1 LNYIIFVLDANTR
14 MPTPTTI
21 TPSLAAGITLAPVR
35 LADLVAKPP
44 TVTGVTETKSG
55 YLPPHLRRTVE
66 PAPKPQPSS
75 IEITDSDFPTLG
87 GPPKKSAP
95 SVAKINFKK
104 AVDDH
109 LEREK
114 QSEIERANGVE
125 EDTLKLTSSQL
136 EADGWAILSLKS
148 VVVHTDF
155 NDDSGPTADI
165 LMTDEIHRAKRFS
178 EEMEEEAERFFRA
191 YMKISH
197 PDDEI
202 KIVKK
207 IKTPTPLNDACMRYR
222 AKMRS
227 LTSVKAV

>member
-1 LNYIIFVLDANTR
+1 MNYIIFVLHTDSR
-14 MPTPTTI
+14 MPAHVNT

-35 LADLVAKPP
+35 LGDLVTKPP
-44 TVTGVTETKSG
+44 TATAATETKSG
-55 YLPPHLRRTVE
+55 YLPPHLRRPTEAVT
-66 PAPKPQPSS
+66 KSQPSS
-75 IEITDSDFPTLG
+75 IEVTESEFPSLG
-87 GPPKKSAP
+87 GPVKKAAP
-95 SVAKINFKK
+95 ANKAPAKINFKK

-125 EDTLKLTSSQL
+125 EDISRTQL
-136 EADGWAILSLKS
+136 EADGWAILSLKPIHS
-148 VVVHTDF
+148 ITA
-155 NDDSGPTADI
+155 NDQEDEVFVA
-165 LMTDEIHRAKRFS
+165 DEIHRTKRFS
-178 EEMEEEAERFFRA
+178 EEMEEEADRFFRA

-207 IKTPTPLNDACMRYR
+207 IKTPTPLNDACKRYR

-227 LTSVKAV
+227 LTSVEAV

>member
-1 LNYIIFVLDANTR
+1 LNYIIFGLDANSKMSVMTK
-14 MPTPTTI
+14 T

-35 LADLVAKPP
+35 LVDLVAKPP
-44 TVTGVTETKSG
+44 TATGVTETKSG

-66 PAPKPQPSS
+66 SAAKPQPSS

-125 EDTLKLTSSQL
+125 EDSLKFTSSQL
-136 EADGWAILSLKS
+136 EADGWAILPLKS

-155 NDDSGPTADI
+155 NDDSESTTDI
-165 LMTDEIHRAKRFS
+165 LMTDEIHRTKRFS
-178 EEMEEEAERFFRA
+178 EEMEEEADRFFRA
-191 YMKISH
+191 YMKVSRPEDLIN
-197 PDDEI
+197 I
-202 KIVKK
+202 AKKVKS
-207 IKTPTPLNDACMRYR
+207 PTPLNDACMRYR

-227 LTSVKAV
+227 ITSVKVV

>member
-1 LNYIIFVLDANTR
+1 MSV
-14 MPTPTTI
+14 TI
-21 TPSLAAGITLAPVR
+21 KTTPSLAAGITLAPVR

-44 TVTGVTETKSG
+44 TATGVTETKSG
-55 YLPPHLRRTVE
+55 YLPPHLRRPTE
-66 PAPKPQPSS
+66 TAAKLQPSS

-87 GPPKKSAP
+87 GPPKNSTAANKAI
-95 SVAKINFKK
+95 AKINFKK

-125 EDTLKLTSSQL
+125 EDSLKFTSSQL
-136 EADGWAILSLKS
+136 EADGWAILPLKS

-155 NDDSGPTADI
+155 NDDSESTTDI
-165 LMTDEIHRAKRFS
+165 LMTDEIHRTKRFS
-178 EEMEEEAERFFRA
+178 EEMEEEADRFFRA

-222 AKMRS
+222 AKMRAV
-227 LTSVKAV
+227 TSVEAV

>member
-1 LNYIIFVLDANTR
+1 MSV
-14 MPTPTTI
+14 TTK

-44 TVTGVTETKSG
+44 TAIGVTETKSG
-55 YLPPHLRRTVE
+55 YLPPHLRRSVE
-66 PAPKPQPSS
+66 SAPKPQPSS

-87 GPPKKSAP
+87 GPAKKSAAANKAI
-95 SVAKINFKK
+95 AKINFKK

-114 QSEIERANGVE
+114 QSEIQRANGVE
-125 EDTLKLTSSQL
+125 EDTLNLTSSQL

-165 LMTDEIHRAKRFS
+165 LMTDDIHRTKRFS
-178 EEMEEEAERFFRA
+178 EEMEEDADRFFRA

-202 KIVKK
+202 KIIKK

-227 LTSVKAV
+227 VTSVEAV

>member
-1 LNYIIFVLDANTR
+1 MPAHVNT
-14 MPTPTTI
+14 

-35 LADLVAKPP
+35 LGDLVAKPP
-44 TVTGVTETKSG
+44 TATAATETKSG
-55 YLPPHLRRTVE
+55 YLPPHLRRTTE
-66 PAPKPQPSS
+66 AALKPQPSS
-75 IEITDSDFPTLG
+75 IDVTESEFPSLG
-87 GPPKKSAP
+87 GPIKKATGAP
-95 SVAKINFKK
+95 AKINFKK

-125 EDTLKLTSSQL
+125 EDISRTQL
-136 EADGWAILSLKS
+136 EADGWAILSLKPIHS
-148 VVVHTDF
+148 IPV
-155 NDDSGPTADI
+155 NDQEDEVFMA
-165 LMTDEIHRAKRFS
+165 DEIHRTKRFS
-178 EEMEEEAERFFRA
+178 EEMEEEADRFFRA

-207 IKTPTPLNDACMRYR
+207 IKTPTPLNDACKRYR

-227 LTSVKAV
+227 LTSVEAV

>member
-1 LNYIIFVLDANTR
+1 MLHTNSKMSV
-14 MPTPTTI
+14 TTK
-21 TPSLAAGITLAPVR
+21 TTLSLAAGITLAPVR
-35 LADLVAKPP
+35 LADLVAKPL
-44 TVTGVTETKSG
+44 TATGGTETKSG

-66 PAPKPQPSS
+66 SAPKPQPSS

-87 GPPKKSAP
+87 GPAKKSAP

-114 QSEIERANGVE
+114 QSEIERANGIE
-125 EDTLKLTSSQL
+125 EDTSRSQL
-136 EADGWAILSLKS
+136 EADGWAILSLKPIHS
-148 VVVHTDF
+148 ITA
-155 NDDSGPTADI
+155 NDQEDEVFVA
-165 LMTDEIHRAKRFS
+165 DEIYRTKRFS
-178 EEMEEEAERFFRA
+178 EEMEEEADRFFRA

-207 IKTPTPLNDACMRYR
+207 IKTPTPLNDACKRYR

-227 LTSVKAV
+227 LTSVEAV

>member
-1 LNYIIFVLDANTR
+1 
-14 MPTPTTI
+14 MPTHIKT

-35 LADLVAKPP
+35 LGDLVTKPP
-44 TVTGVTETKSG
+44 TATAATETKSG
-55 YLPPHLRRTVE
+55 YLPPHLRRPTEAVT
-66 PAPKPQPSS
+66 KSQPSS
-75 IEITDSDFPTLG
+75 IEVTESEFPSLG
-87 GPPKKSAP
+87 GPVKNSIAP
-95 SVAKINFKK
+95 AVKINFKK

-125 EDTLKLTSSQL
+125 EDAFPLTRGQL
-136 EADGWAILSLKS
+136 EADGWVILPLNP
-148 VVVHTDF
+148 VAPVDF
-155 NDDSGPTADI
+155 NEDNGSSADI
-165 LMTDEIHRAKRFS
+165 VMTDEIHRTKRFS
-178 EEMEEEAERFFRA
+178 EEMEEEADRFFRA

-207 IKTPTPLNDACMRYR
+207 IKTPTPLNDACKRYR

-227 LTSVKAV
+227 LISVEAV

>member
-1 LNYIIFVLDANTR
+1 MNYIIFGLDANTR
-14 MPTPTTI
+14 MPAHINT

-44 TVTGVTETKSG
+44 TATGGTETKSG
-55 YLPPHLRRTVE
+55 YLPPHLRRNVE
-66 PAPKPQPSS
+66 SAPKPQPSS

-87 GPPKKSAP
+87 GPAKKSAP
-95 SVAKINFKK
+95 SAAKINFKK

-114 QSEIERANGVE
+114 QSEIQRANGVE
-125 EDTLKLTSSQL
+125 EDSLKLTSSQL
-136 EADGWAILSLKS
+136 EADGWAILPLKS
-148 VVVHTDF
+148 VGFADF
-155 NDDSGPTADI
+155 NDDSDSTTEIVTIG
-165 LMTDEIHRAKRFS
+165 EIHRTKRFS

-222 AKMRS
+222 AKMRGV
-227 LTSVKAV
+227 TSVKAV

>member
-1 LNYIIFVLDANTR
+1 MSVMTK
-14 MPTPTTI
+14 T

-35 LADLVAKPP
+35 LVDLVAKPP
-44 TVTGVTETKSG
+44 TATGVTETKSG

-66 PAPKPQPSS
+66 SAAKPQPSS

-125 EDTLKLTSSQL
+125 EDSLKLTSSQL
-136 EADGWAILSLKS
+136 EADGWAILPLKS
-148 VVVHTDF
+148 VGFADF
-155 NDDSGPTADI
+155 NDDSDSTTEIVTIG
-165 LMTDEIHRAKRFS
+165 EIHRTKRFS
-178 EEMEEEAERFFRA
+178 EEMEEEVDRFFRA
-191 YMKISH
+191 YMKVSRPEDLIN
-197 PDDEI
+197 I
-202 KIVKK
+202 AKK
-207 IKTPTPLNDACMRYR
+207 VKTPTPLNDACKRYR

-227 LTSVKAV
+227 VTSVEAV

>member
-1 LNYIIFVLDANTR
+1 MPAHVNT
-14 MPTPTTI
+14 

-35 LADLVAKPP
+35 LGDLVTKPP
-44 TVTGVTETKSG
+44 TATGVTETKSG
-55 YLPPHLRRTVE
+55 YLPPHLRRATEV
-66 PAPKPQPSS
+66 APKPQPSS
-75 IEITDSDFPTLG
+75 IEVTESEFPSLG
-87 GPPKKSAP
+87 GPAKKSAP

-125 EDTLKLTSSQL
+125 EDTSRTQL
-136 EADGWAILSLKS
+136 EADGWAILSLKPIHS
-148 VVVHTDF
+148 ITA
-155 NDDSGPTADI
+155 NDQEDEVFVA
-165 LMTDEIHRAKRFS
+165 DEIHRTKRFS
-178 EEMEEEAERFFRA
+178 EEMEEEADRFFRA

-207 IKTPTPLNDACMRYR
+207 IKTPTPLNDACKRYR

-227 LTSVKAV
+227 LTSVEAV

>member
-1 LNYIIFVLDANTR
+1 MSV
-14 MPTPTTI
+14 TTKI
-21 TPSLAAGITLAPVR
+21 KPSLAAGITLAPVR
-35 LADLVAKPP
+35 LGDIVTKPP
-44 TVTGVTETKSG
+44 TATGGTETKSG
-55 YLPPHLRRTVE
+55 YLPPHLRRATE
-66 PAPKPQPSS
+66 AAPKPLPSS
-75 IEITDSDFPTLG
+75 IEVTDSEFPSLG
-87 GPPKKSAP
+87 GPAKKSTP
-95 SVAKINFKK
+95 SPGKINFKK
-104 AVDDH
+104 AVNDH

-125 EDTLKLTSSQL
+125 EDVLKLTSSQL

-165 LMTDEIHRAKRFS
+165 LMTDDIHRTKRFS
-178 EEMEEEAERFFRA
+178 EEMEEDADRFFRA

-202 KIVKK
+202 KIIKK

-227 LTSVKAV
+227 VTSVEAV

>member
-1 LNYIIFVLDANTR
+1 MSV
-14 MPTPTTI
+14 TI
-21 TPSLAAGITLAPVR
+21 KTTPSLAAGITLAPVR

-44 TVTGVTETKSG
+44 TATGVTETKSG
-55 YLPPHLRRTVE
+55 YLPPHMRRPTE
-66 PAPKPQPSS
+66 TAAKLQPSS

-87 GPPKKSAP
+87 GPAKKSAP
-95 SVAKINFKK
+95 SVVKINFKK

-125 EDTLKLTSSQL
+125 EDTLKLTCSQL

-148 VVVHTDF
+148 VGFADF
-155 NDDSGPTADI
+155 NEEDGCSTDM
-165 LMTDEIHRAKRFS
+165 LMTDEIYRTKPFS

-222 AKMRS
+222 AKMRGV
-227 LTSVKAV
+227 TSVKAV

>member
-155 NDDSGPTADI
+155 NDDSDSTTEIVTIG
-165 LMTDEIHRAKRFS
+165 EIHRTKRFS
-178 EEMEEEAERFFRA
+178 EEMEEETDRFFRA
-191 YMKISH
+191 YMKVSRPEDLIN
-197 PDDEI
+197 I
-202 KIVKK
+202 AKK
-207 IKTPTPLNDACMRYR
+207 VKTPTPLNDACKRYR

-227 LTSVKAV
+227 VTSVEAV

>member
-1 LNYIIFVLDANTR
+1 MPAHVNT
-14 MPTPTTI
+14 

-35 LADLVAKPP
+35 LADLIAKPP
-44 TVTGVTETKSG
+44 TATGVMETKSG
-55 YLPPHLRRTVE
+55 YLPPHLRRPTD
-66 PAPKPQPSS
+66 AAAKLQPSS
-75 IEITDSDFPTLG
+75 IEITDTDFPTLG
-87 GPPKKSAP
+87 GPAKKSAP

-136 EADGWAILSLKS
+136 KADGWAILPLKS
-148 VVVHTDF
+148 VVVHTDL
-155 NDDSGPTADI
+155 NEEDGCSTDI
-165 LMTDEIHRAKRFS
+165 LMTDEIYRTKRFS
-178 EEMEEEAERFFRA
+178 EEMEEEADRFFRA

-197 PDDEI
+197 PGDEI

-207 IKTPTPLNDACMRYR
+207 IKAPTPLNDACMRYR
-222 AKMRS
+222 AKMRGV
-227 LTSVKAV
+227 TSVKAV

>member
-1 LNYIIFVLDANTR
+1 
-14 MPTPTTI
+14 MPAPTNMP
-21 TPSLAAGITLAPVR
+21 PSLAAGITLAPVR

-87 GPPKKSAP
+87 GPPKKSTP
-95 SVAKINFKK
+95 SAAKINFKK

-114 QSEIERANGVE
+114 QNEIERANGAE
-125 EDTLKLTSSQL
+125 EDSLKLTSSQL
-136 EADGWAILSLKS
+136 EADGWAILPLKS

-155 NDDSGPTADI
+155 NHDSDSTTEIVTTG
-165 LMTDEIHRAKRFS
+165 EIHRTKRFS
-178 EEMEEEAERFFRA
+178 EEIEEEADRFFRA
-191 YMKISH
+191 YMKVSRPEDLIN
-197 PDDEI
+197 I
-202 KIVKK
+202 AKKVKS
-207 IKTPTPLNDACMRYR
+207 PTPLNDACKRYR

-227 LTSVKAV
+227 VTSVEAV